1 MVHDKEIN
9 AEDEQVFLMKQQV
22 RVGLN
27 VSWFMSPATDID
39 IVFHMLIMRRSF
51 SYQMKCHPLIRGDNM
66 RCTHVFS
73 GIRKWSCE
81 EDAFHPCKEISQ
93 NYKWIGHTPGS
104 VLLDFSGDP
113 ELAFSQFNH
122 LSIVLMCWW
131 TSEASTWQV
140 TLPSLPVLQT
150 NKPGRQ
156 SKKDP
161 TELRFQLCM
170 LEKCLVLAEVSLYQ
184 ISCTFFCTNFPSI
197 YRHVNKS
204 LYTSWWKLSTL
215 IWHTLCKLSKWDE

>member
-1 MVHDKEIN
+1 MLFFADGSWQRDKCRGWAGIP
-9 AEDEQVFLMKQQV
+9 DEATGTCWSF
-22 RVGLN
+22 LN

-93 NYKWIGHTPGS
+93 NYKRIGQTPGS

-156 SKKDP
+156 TPLSWG
-161 TELRFQLCM
+161 F
-170 LEKCLVLAEVSLYQ
+170 
-184 ISCTFFCTNFPSI
+184 SCAC
-197 YRHVNKS
+197 
-204 LYTSWWKLSTL
+204 
-215 IWHTLCKLSKWDE
+215 